1 MIRQATYSHFKIPVK
16 GLLSLGIVLCLF
28 YIIHKEVRSLT
39 DIEIDPIF
47 FSKAYVIRHIH
58 FMILCTVLL
67 VANVFCEATKW
78 QMATQYFIQQS
89 KAKSIR
95 AVLFGNTLGFVTPS
109 KVGEYAGRLLHTS
122 KQKSLKGLLANLY
135 CSLSQNIVN
144 ILIGLLAFGLN
155 PSFNSLINRYLTSS
169 FFTLG
174 IVFTF
179 VLVLVYFNLE
189 VVIEKASKVEIL
201 KKRLD
206 ALGFEQFDEAIDRQ
220 TLTQM
225 LAWSFLRY
233 VVYAAQYILVCHYFD
248 FDTSL
253 LNMLSGVSFIFL
265 IQSAL
270 ILPPVLGLLAR
281 GEIAIV
287 VWSLFAI
294 STDQILLSTFSLWI
308 INILVPAVIGLIV
321 LLVPVGGEKPSSE
334 TNQIT

>member
-1 MIRQATYSHFKIPVK
+1 MIRQATYSYFKIPVK
-16 GLLSLGIVLCLF
+16 GLLSLGIVVGLF
-28 YIIHKEVRSLT
+28 YIIHKEVRSLS
-39 DIEIDPIF
+39 DISIDPIF
-47 FSKAYVIRHIH
+47 LTKDHVINHVH
-58 FMILCTVLL
+58 FLVFCLGLL
-67 VANVFCEATKW
+67 VANVYCEAIKW
-78 QMATQYFIQQS
+78 KMATQYFIQQS
-89 KAKSIR
+89 ITKSIR

-109 KVGEYAGRLLHTS
+109 KVGEYAGRLLHTT

-144 ILIGLLAFGLN
+144 ILVGLLAFGLN
-155 PSFNSLINRYLTSS
+155 PNFNSLVNRYLTSS

-174 IVFTF
+174 IVFTLI
-179 VLVLVYFNLE
+179 LVLVYFNLE

-308 INILVPAVIGLIV
+308 INILVPAVIGLVV
-321 LLVPVGGEKPSSE
+321 LLVPVDEKSTSSE
-334 TNQIT
+334 IG